1 MARPPAIED
10 PAHPPRGRIAHLA
23 AALAY
28 SGGSHTLD
36 DIADGM
42 AAHLY
47 QYWPGPDSVIVTEIV
62 VSPRMKTLNFFLA
75 GGSMRELQAMTPDIE
90 QWGRERGCTLAT
102 LTGRKGWT
110 NTWLTREGGYRPT
123 HIVFEKEL

>member
-1 MARPPAIED
+1 MPSSSEH
-10 PAHPPRGRIAHLA
+10 HPTGRIAHLA

-62 VSPRMKTLNFFLA
+62 VSPRLKTLNFFLA
-75 GGSMRELQAMTPDIE
+75 GGAMHELQAMTPDIE
-90 QWGRERGCTLAT
+90 HWGRAHGCTLAT
-102 LTGRKGWT
+102 LTGRPGWAR
-110 NTWLTREGGYRPT
+110 TWLVKDAGYRPT
-123 HIVFEKEL
+123 HTVFEKAL